1 MFGMFPPGDENEGLF
16 VERVGRM
23 VQSGEKHYEEK
34 LVLCEFKLN
43 VGELQGE
50 EIDTD
55 GLAFSCVL
63 DGKYKGRLVQKIG
76 SRSLKVHQGRNF
88 VSWLTRREIPKPVPA
103 EALEL

>member
-55 GLAFSCVL
+55 GLAFSRVL
-63 DGKYKGRLVQKIG
+63 DGKHKGRLVQKIG
-76 SRSLKVHQGRNF
+76 SRSLKTDL
-88 VSWLTRREIPKPVPA
+88 SREN
-103 EALEL
+103 ESMYLR